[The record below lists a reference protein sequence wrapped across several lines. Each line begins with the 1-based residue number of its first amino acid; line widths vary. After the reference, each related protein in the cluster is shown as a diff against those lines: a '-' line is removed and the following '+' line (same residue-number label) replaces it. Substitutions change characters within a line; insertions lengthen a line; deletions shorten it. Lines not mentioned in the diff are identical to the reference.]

1 MIGIKEYIGDKVALI
16 STHNYTYGYGD
27 KGWQNLEADEEEFI
41 EADEVTPKGI
51 VYLHTPIKN
60 RLIINP
66 GGAKDRSYDLIMM
79 FLFKSYEL
87 LDAPE
92 HNETLIQLARNG
104 VMNFINLLDA
114 DSRIIKELSNI
125 VETETENEF
134 DVNATGIILTFTIQP
149 KNFDSFC
156 L

>member
-27 KGWQNLEADEEEFI
+27 KGWQNLEADEEEFL
-41 EADEVTPKGI
+41 ESDEVTPKGV

-79 FLFKSYEL
+79 FLFKSQLDWTPEQYE
-87 LDAPE
+87 E
-92 HNETLIQLARNG
+92 VIQFARSG

>member
-27 KGWQNLEADEEEFI
+27 KGWQNLEADE
-41 EADEVTPKGI
+41 VTPKGV

-79 FLFKSYEL
+79 FLFKSQ
-87 LDAPE
+87 LDWTPE
-92 HNETLIQLARNG
+92 QHDGSIQLARNG

>member
-27 KGWQNLEADEEEFI
+27 KGWQNLEADEEEFL
-41 EADEVTPKGI
+41 ENDGTTPKGV

-79 FLFKSYEL
+79 FLFKSQ
-87 LDAPE
+87 LDWTPE
-92 HNETLIQLARNG
+92 QHDGAIQLARNG